1 MRISFQER
9 KQNKRRKEGCR
20 VCAHIYETCRWIIV
34 HVASTRREVYGN
46 FSRERAIISC
56 RCCFSRLHCNA
67 QIIIKS
73 IPRKCLYE
81 KLKVHWTSRL
91 PIIIAAVIT
100 KLALPRYNFSVWDL
114 IKFSHVANQSFFL
127 TCSKYS
133 HFSRSSK
140 TCKKS
145 STIWS
150 RAVLHSLGLIID
162 FERLEKWYLMQ
173 IWQKREAKRSEWAKR
188 HSQSAHCV
196 WEIFFCIKKLWLWHH

>member
-114 IKFSHVANQSFFL
+114 IKFSHVANQSFF
-127 TCSKYS
+127 S
-133 HFSRSSK
+133 HMFKIFSFLKIIEDLQKIKHDMIARSFATLWVS
-140 TCKKS
+140 S
-145 STIWS
+145 STPSDLKNDI
-150 RAVLHSLGLIID
+150 
-162 FERLEKWYLMQ
+162 
-173 IWQKREAKRSEWAKR
+173 
-188 HSQSAHCV
+188 
-196 WEIFFCIKKLWLWHH
+196 